1 MRRLSILG
9 STGSIGKQTLEVCR
23 KAPADFTVEGL
34 SCGSDTDT
42 LYEQIKEFRPE
53 AAAVSDPDKGGKLA
67 KRLKEEGIST
77 EIYTGPDASNVIA
90 ELPSCDTVVG
100 AIVGFAGLRPVY
112 HAIRAGKTIALAN
125 KETLVSGGDFIM
137 PLAKEKGVDILPV
150 DSEHSAIWQ
159 CLRNGDEKNLD
170 RILITASGGPFRGKN
185 RDDLLDVTCEKA
197 LAHPTWKMGK
207 KITVD
212 SATLAN
218 KGLEVIEARRLF
230 DTNVQN
236 ISVVVHPESLIHSLV
251 RTSDGILYAQISE
264 PDMRHPIMGALCWPE
279 YADSGLEKFSLAGRS
294 MSFYEPR
301 RDDFPLLGLA
311 ESAADKGASYTI
323 AFNAADEIAAWAFID
338 NKIGF
343 LKIAET
349 VQKTLAADWTSEP
362 RDFDDVFE
370 ADKKARA
377 IAEAAL

>member
-1 MRRLSILG
+1 
-9 STGSIGKQTLEVCR
+9 
-23 KAPADFTVEGL
+23 
-34 SCGSDTDT
+34 
-42 LYEQIKEFRPE
+42 
-53 AAAVSDPDKGGKLA
+53 
-67 KRLKEEGIST
+67 
-77 EIYTGPDASNVIA
+77 
-90 ELPSCDTVVG
+90 
-100 AIVGFAGLRPVY
+100 
-112 HAIRAGKTIALAN
+112 
-125 KETLVSGGDFIM
+125 
-137 PLAKEKGVDILPV
+137 
-150 DSEHSAIWQ
+150 
-159 CLRNGDEKNLD
+159 
-170 RILITASGGPFRGKN
+170 
-185 RDDLLDVTCEKA
+185 
-197 LAHPTWKMGK
+197 
-207 KITVD
+207 
-212 SATLAN
+212 N

-279 YADSGLEKFSLAGRS
+279 YVESGLEKFSLAGRS

-323 AFNAADEIAAWAFID
+323 AFNAADEIAAHAFID
-338 NKIGF
+338 KKIGF

-349 VQKTLAADWTSEP
+349 VQKTLAADWSAEP

-377 IAEAAL
+377 LAEAAL